1 MFLRPLILLV
11 LSALTLAMA
20 AGASMA
26 WADEPAVTTCSLPE
40 GWAEIA
46 RRQPRYVVF
55 GELHGTQQSPAFIGN
70 LACALASRKQRVL
83 VAIEQN
89 ARDNAALQ
97 DAWRLPTARF
107 GQALRLVGW
116 IGRKDGIA
124 SEAMFGMVVHL
135 HALKT
140 TGLPIDIV
148 AFNSDSAQE
157 KHFPHLA
164 GQGAHE
170 AAQAENIHAATI
182 RGRYDQ
188 VLILVGNVHARRARH
203 GEGAGSF
210 DFMAARLAALGRVVT
225 LNTRYA
231 AGTAWN
237 CLAKPGVTFT
247 PGHPPPSDAIECG
260 NHSVKSNSDLKRAPF
275 IGLGAF
281 PGEEPDTRYDGFF
294 WLGPISG
301 SPPLLP
307 GE

>member
-11 LSALTLAMA
+11 ISALTLVTATA
-20 AGASMA
+20 ASVTSAEESAASCA
-26 WADEPAVTTCSLPE
+26 LPE
-40 GWAEIA
+40 GWAEVA
-46 RRQPRYVVF
+46 SRQPRYVVF
-55 GELHGTQQSPAFIGN
+55 GELHGTQQSPAFIGD
-70 LACALASRKQRVL
+70 LACALASREQRVL

-97 DAWRLPTARF
+97 DAWRLPVSRF

-116 IGRKDGIA
+116 NGRKDGIA
-124 SEAMFGMVVHL
+124 SEAMFAMLVHL

-140 TGLPIDIV
+140 AGLPIDIV
-148 AFNSDSAQE
+148 AFNGNSAQE
-157 KHFPHLA
+157 KHFPHL
-164 GQGAHE
+164 GGRGAHE
-170 AAQAENIHAATI
+170 AAQAENIHEAATH
-182 RGRYDQ
+182 GNYDQ
-188 VLILVGNVHARRARH
+188 VLVLVGNVHARRSRH
-203 GEGAGSF
+203 GEGADSF
-210 DFMAARLAALGRVVT
+210 DFMAARLAALGRVVS

-247 PGHPPPSDAIECG
+247 PGHPPTADAIDCG
-260 NHSVKSNSDLKRAPF
+260 HHPVKSNSDLKRAPF

-281 PGEEPDTRYDGFF
+281 PGEEPDARYDGFF

-301 SPPLLP
+301 SPPLMP